1 MCKKIIE
8 YGFHAKEWKKAV
20 AEKKQIAEMGSDEL
34 LQNRTRKNNII
45 LETILFST
53 WHPKLNAIPSILKNI
68 VHSISNNL
76 KLSKYF

>member
-20 AEKKQIAEMGSDEL
+20 AEKKQVAEMGSDEL
-34 LQNRTRKNNII
+34 LQNRTGENKDTQ
-45 LETILFST
+45 TILFST